1 MIAIVVMGVS
11 GCGKTTVASALAR
24 RLGWDFVEADALHPA
39 ANVEKMR
46 AGTPLTDDDRW
57 PWLDAIAARIEAG
70 REEGRVS
77 VVACSALKKRYRE
90 RLSGGRGDVRF
101 VYLKG
106 EYDTI
111 LPRLAARSGH
121 YMPASLLKSQF
132 EALEEP
138 AGDEHAVTLDIKAPV
153 LDLLDR
159 VTAELAAHR
168 R

>member
-1 MIAIVVMGVS
+1 MGVAGS
-11 GCGKTTVASALAR
+11 GKTTVASALAQ

-46 AGTPLTDDDRW
+46 AGIPLDDEDRW
-57 PWLDAIAARIEAG
+57 PWLDALAERIGQARAAERPC
-70 REEGRVS
+70 

-90 RLSGGRGDVRF
+90 RLAAGHSDVRL

-106 EYDTI
+106 DYETI
-111 LPRLAARSGH
+111 MPRLAGRTGH
-121 YMPASLLKSQF
+121 YMPPSLLRSQF

-138 AGDEHAVTLDIKAPV
+138 GGEEGALVADATRPAGAIVEEVI
-153 LDLLDR
+153 
-159 VTAELAAHR
+159 AELGPGPLR